1 MGKLGKLKTEN
12 NQSLSETKKTN
23 EGSLIIGAILFLFGL
38 LTFILQY
45 FALNQFYD
53 LAIERTA
60 KVLLPE
66 IKNLF
71 DDIEKELLEENL
83 DYINLGLDQLV
94 YNDIEGLRILAIRS
108 LEIPDIRGVY
118 AYDSKGKLLDLP
130 TNIEKEKMRFFSL
143 EKVVDTGKTT
153 NFQSDALSIVFP
165 MGEQAEV
172 GFLELI
178 VDPKPDII
186 PERNAIKSQVIKQG
200 LIVFLFG
207 SILLLFVFTLFF
219 KRLQKAEAQLLA
231 KTDDLKQSN
240 QRLVMACKTAGLG
253 AITAHLM
260 HAIKSPLMGL
270 KNLEFGGDKAD
281 SKIADQAL
289 QSTTKQIENLV
300 HETMNCLKEYE
311 LDEES
316 YSFEAQELLCMT
328 AKKFNQEEKADCVSI
343 ISSQW
348 DKININNLQANLLL
362 PILQNLVQNALE
374 SGSKTKVFLQL
385 EKVAERIAFLVADNG
400 PGVPKQVK
408 EDLFSPTRS
417 DKENGSGLG
426 LAICKELAEQMNGQI
441 LLRSSTGKGSTFS
454 VEIQTAEG
462 LL

>member
-1 MGKLGKLKTEN
+1 MGKLDKLKTQN
-12 NQSLSETKKTN
+12 KKSK
-23 EGSLIIGAILFLFGL
+23 EGRLIIAVILFLFGL
-38 LTFILQY
+38 LTFVLQY
-45 FALNQFYD
+45 FALNQFYN

-71 DDIEKELLEENL
+71 EDIEKELLEENL

-94 YNDIEGLRILAIRS
+94 YDDLEALRILAIRS

-118 AYDSKGKLLDLP
+118 AYDSRGKILNLP
-130 TNIEKEKMRFFSL
+130 TNIEKEKKRFFTF
-143 EKVVDTGKTT
+143 EKVVDAGKIT
-153 NFQSDALSIVFP
+153 NFQSDTLSIIFP

-207 SILLLFVFTLFF
+207 SILLLFVFSLFF

-231 KTDDLKQSN
+231 KTEDLKHSN

-270 KNLEFGGDKAD
+270 KNLELSGDKAD
-281 SKIADQAL
+281 SKIAEQAL
-289 QSTTKQIENLV
+289 QSTTKQIENMV

-316 YSFEAQELLCMT
+316 YSFEAHELLCMT
-328 AKKFNQEEKADCVSI
+328 AKKFNPKGKGDCVSI

-348 DKININNLQANLLL
+348 DKIKINNLQANLLL

-374 SGSKTKVFLQL
+374 SGRNTKVFLQL
-385 EKVAERIAFLVADNG
+385 EKVANRIAFLVADNG
-400 PGVPKQVK
+400 PGVPKHIK
-408 EDLFSPTRS
+408 DDLFSPSRS
-417 DKENGSGLG
+417 NKEHGSGLG
-426 LAICKELAEQMNGQI
+426 LAICKQLAEQMNGGI
-441 LLRSSTGKGSTFS
+441 FLKSSTSKGSTFC
-454 VEIQTAEG
+454 VEIQPAKE

>member
-12 NQSLSETKKTN
+12 KKSK
-23 EGSLIIGAILFLFGL
+23 EGRLIIAAILFLFGL
-38 LTFILQY
+38 LTFVLQY
-45 FALNQFYD
+45 FALNQFYN

-66 IKNLF
+66 INNHY

-94 YNDIEGLRILAIRS
+94 YDDIEGLKTLAIRS
-108 LEIPDIRGVY
+108 LEIPEIRGVY
-118 AYDSKGKLLDLP
+118 AYDNKGKLLDLP
-130 TNIEKEKMRFFSL
+130 TNIETEKRRFFSL
-143 EKVVDTGKTT
+143 EKVIDAGKIT

-178 VDPKPDII
+178 IDPKPNII
-186 PERNAIKSQVIKQG
+186 PERNSIKSQVIKQG
-200 LIVFLFG
+200 LIVFLLG
-207 SILLLFVFTLFF
+207 SILLLFVFSLFF
-219 KRLQKAEAQLLA
+219 KRLQKTELQLLA
-231 KTDDLKQSN
+231 KTEDLKYSN

-270 KNLEFGGDKAD
+270 KNLELGEDKAD
-281 SKIADQAL
+281 SKLAAQAL

-316 YSFEAQELLCMT
+316 YSFEARELLYMT
-328 AKKFNQEEKADCVSI
+328 AKKFNQEGKGGCVSI

-385 EKVAERIAFLVADNG
+385 EKVAGRIAFLVADNG

-417 DKENGSGLG
+417 IKEHGSGLG

-441 LLRSSTGKGSTFS
+441 LLRSSTSKGSTFS
-454 VEIQTAEG
+454 VEIHAAG
-462 LL
+462 DML

>member
-1 MGKLGKLKTEN
+1 VGKLDKLKTEN
-12 NQSLSETKKTN
+12 KKSK
-23 EGSLIIGAILFLFGL
+23 EGRLIIAVILFLFGL
-38 LTFILQY
+38 LTFVLQY
-45 FALNQFYD
+45 FALNQFYN

-66 IKNLF
+66 IKNLYN
-71 DDIEKELLEENL
+71 DIDTEILEENL

-94 YNDIEGLRILAIRS
+94 YDDLEALRTLAIRS

-130 TNIEKEKMRFFSL
+130 TNIEKEKRRFFSL
-143 EKVVDTGKTT
+143 EKVVDAGKTT

-186 PERNAIKSQVIKQG
+186 PEQNAIKSQVIKQG

-207 SILLLFVFTLFF
+207 SILLLFVFGLFF

-231 KTDDLKQSN
+231 KTEDLKHSN

-270 KNLEFGGDKAD
+270 KNLELDGDKAD
-281 SKIADQAL
+281 SKIAEQAL
-289 QSTTKQIENLV
+289 QSTTKQIENMV

-316 YSFEAQELLCMT
+316 YSFEAHELLCMT
-328 AKKFNQEEKADCVSI
+328 TIKFKQEEKGDCVSI
-343 ISSQW
+343 ISSKW
-348 DKININNLQANLLL
+348 DKVKINNLQANLLL

-374 SGSKTKVFLQL
+374 SGRNTKVFLRL
-385 EKVAERIAFLVADNG
+385 EKVAGRIAFLVADNG
-400 PGVPKQVK
+400 PGIPKHIK
-408 EDLFSPTRS
+408 DDLFSPTRS
-417 DKENGSGLG
+417 NKEHGSGLG
-426 LAICKELAEQMNGQI
+426 LAICKQLAEQMNGGI
-441 LLRSSTGKGSTFS
+441 FLKSSTAKGSTFC
-454 VEIQTAEG
+454 VEIQPAEE

>member
-12 NQSLSETKKTN
+12 KKSK
-23 EGSLIIGAILFLFGL
+23 EGRLIIAAILFLFGL
-38 LTFILQY
+38 LTFVLQY
-45 FALNQFYD
+45 FALNQFYN

-66 IKNLF
+66 INNHY

-94 YNDIEGLRILAIRS
+94 YDDMEGLRILAIRS

-118 AYDSKGKLLDLP
+118 TYDSEGKLLDLP
-130 TNIEKEKMRFFSL
+130 TNIETEKRRFFSL
-143 EKVVDTGKTT
+143 EKVIDAGKIT

-178 VDPKPDII
+178 IDPKPNII
-186 PERNAIKSQVIKQG
+186 PERNSIKSQVIKQG
-200 LIVFLFG
+200 LIVFLLG
-207 SILLLFVFTLFF
+207 SILLLFVFSLFF
-219 KRLQKAEAQLLA
+219 KRLQKTELQLLA
-231 KTDDLKQSN
+231 KTEDLKYSN
-240 QRLVMACKTAGLG
+240 RRLVMACKTAGLG

-270 KNLEFGGDKAD
+270 KNLELGEDKAD
-281 SKIADQAL
+281 SKLAAQAL

-316 YSFEAQELLCMT
+316 YSFEAHELLYMT
-328 AKKFNQEEKADCVSI
+328 AKKFNQEGKGGCVSI
-343 ISSQW
+343 ISSRW

-385 EKVAERIAFLVADNG
+385 EKVAGRIAFLVADNG

-417 DKENGSGLG
+417 IKEHGSGLG

-441 LLRSSTGKGSTFS
+441 LLRSSTSKGSTFS
-454 VEIQTAEG
+454 VEIHAAG
-462 LL
+462 DML

>member
-1 MGKLGKLKTEN
+1 MGKLDKLKTQN
-12 NQSLSETKKTN
+12 KKSK
-23 EGSLIIGAILFLFGL
+23 EGRLIIAVILFLFGL
-38 LTFILQY
+38 LTFVLQY
-45 FALNQFYD
+45 FALNQFYN

-66 IKNLF
+66 IKNLYN
-71 DDIEKELLEENL
+71 DIDTEILEENL

-94 YNDIEGLRILAIRS
+94 YDDMEELRILAFRS

-118 AYDSKGKLLDLP
+118 AYDSKGKILDLS
-130 TNIEKEKMRFFSL
+130 TNIEKTKKRFFSL
-143 EKVVDTGKTT
+143 EKVREAGKIT
-153 NFQSDALSIVFP
+153 NYQRDALSIVFP
-165 MGEQAEV
+165 IGEKAEV
-172 GFLELI
+172 GFLELL
-178 VDPKPDII
+178 VDPKTDII

-200 LIVFLFG
+200 LVVFLFG
-207 SILLLFVFTLFF
+207 SILLLFVFNLFF
-219 KRLQKAEAQLLA
+219 KRLQKAETQLLA
-231 KTDDLKQSN
+231 KTQDLKHTN

-270 KNLEFGGDKAD
+270 KNLELGGDKAG

-289 QSTTKQIENLV
+289 QSTTKQIENMV

-316 YSFEAQELLCMT
+316 YSFEAHELLCMT
-328 AKKFNQEEKADCVSI
+328 AKKFNQEEKGNCVSI

-348 DKININNLQANLLL
+348 EKINITNLQANLLL

-374 SGSKTKVFLQL
+374 SGSNTKVFLQL
-385 EKVAERIAFLVADNG
+385 EKVAGRIAFLVADNG
-400 PGVPKQVK
+400 PGIPKHIK
-408 EDLFSPTRS
+408 DDLFSPTRS
-417 DKENGSGLG
+417 NKEHGSGLG
-426 LAICKELAEQMNGQI
+426 LAICKQLAEQMNGGI
-441 LLRSSTGKGSTFS
+441 FLKSSTAKGSTFC
-454 VEIQTAEG
+454 VEIQPAEE

>member
-1 MGKLGKLKTEN
+1 M
-12 NQSLSETKKTN
+12 
-23 EGSLIIGAILFLFGL
+23 
-38 LTFILQY
+38 
-45 FALNQFYD
+45 
-53 LAIERTA
+53 
-60 KVLLPE
+60 
-66 IKNLF
+66 
-71 DDIEKELLEENL
+71 
-83 DYINLGLDQLV
+83 
-94 YNDIEGLRILAIRS
+94 EGLRILAIRS

-130 TNIEKEKMRFFSL
+130 TNIEKEKRRFFSL
-143 EKVVDTGKTT
+143 EKVVDAGKTT

-186 PERNAIKSQVIKQG
+186 PEQNAIKSQVIKQG

-207 SILLLFVFTLFF
+207 SILLLFVFGLFF

-231 KTDDLKQSN
+231 KTEDLKHSN

-270 KNLEFGGDKAD
+270 KNLELDGDKAD
-281 SKIADQAL
+281 SKIAEQAL
-289 QSTTKQIENLV
+289 QSTTKQIENMV

-316 YSFEAQELLCMT
+316 YSFEAHELLCMT
-328 AKKFNQEEKADCVSI
+328 TIKFKQEEKGDCVSI
-343 ISSQW
+343 ISSKW
-348 DKININNLQANLLL
+348 DKVKINNLQANLLL

-374 SGSKTKVFLQL
+374 SGRNTKVFLRL
-385 EKVAERIAFLVADNG
+385 EKVAGRIAFLVADNG
-400 PGVPKQVK
+400 PGIPKHIK
-408 EDLFSPTRS
+408 DDLFSPTRS
-417 DKENGSGLG
+417 NKEHGSGLG
-426 LAICKELAEQMNGQI
+426 LAICKQLAEQMNGGI
-441 LLRSSTGKGSTFS
+441 FLKSSTAKGSTFC
-454 VEIQTAEG
+454 VEIQPAEE

>member
-12 NQSLSETKKTN
+12 NQSLMCAKKSKH
-23 EGSLIIGAILFLFGL
+23 GRLIIGVILFLFGL
-38 LTFILQY
+38 LTFVLQY
-45 FALNQFYD
+45 FALNQFYN

-94 YNDIEGLRILAIRS
+94 YDDVEGLRILAIRS

-118 AYDSKGKLLDLP
+118 AYDSKGKTLDLP
-130 TNIEKEKMRFFSL
+130 TNIEKEKRRFFSL
-143 EKVVDTGKTT
+143 EKVVDAGKIT

-207 SILLLFVFTLFF
+207 SILLLFVFSLFF

-231 KTDDLKQSN
+231 KTEDLKYSN

-270 KNLEFGGDKAD
+270 KNLELGGDKSD
-281 SKIADQAL
+281 SKLAEQAL

-328 AKKFNQEEKADCVSI
+328 AKKFNQEGKGDCVSI

-348 DKININNLQANLLL
+348 DKINITNLQANLLL
-362 PILQNLVQNALE
+362 PVLQNLVQNALE
-374 SGSKTKVFLQL
+374 SGSNTKVFLQL
-385 EKVAERIAFLVADNG
+385 EKVTGRIVFLVADNG

-417 DKENGSGLG
+417 VKEHGSGLG
-426 LAICKELAEQMNGQI
+426 LAICKELAEQMNGNI
-441 LLRSSTGKGSTFS
+441 FLRSSTTNGSTFC
-454 VEIQTAEG
+454 VEIQTTED

>member
-12 NQSLSETKKTN
+12 KKSK
-23 EGSLIIGAILFLFGL
+23 EGRLIIAAILFLFGL
-38 LTFILQY
+38 LTFVLQY
-45 FALNQFYD
+45 FALNQFYN

-66 IKNLF
+66 IKNLYE
-71 DDIEKELLEENL
+71 DIEKELLEENL

-94 YNDIEGLRILAIRS
+94 YDDMEGLRILAIRS

-118 AYDSKGKLLDLP
+118 TYDSEGKLLDLP
-130 TNIEKEKMRFFSL
+130 TNIETEKRRFFSL
-143 EKVVDTGKTT
+143 EKVIDAGKIT

-178 VDPKPDII
+178 IDPKPNII
-186 PERNAIKSQVIKQG
+186 PERNSIKSQVIKQG
-200 LIVFLFG
+200 LIVFLLG
-207 SILLLFVFTLFF
+207 SILLLFVFSLFF
-219 KRLQKAEAQLLA
+219 KRLQKTELQLLA
-231 KTDDLKQSN
+231 KTEDLKYSN
-240 QRLVMACKTAGLG
+240 RRLVMACKTAGLG

-270 KNLEFGGDKAD
+270 KNLELGEDKAD
-281 SKIADQAL
+281 SKLAAQAL

-316 YSFEAQELLCMT
+316 YSFEAHELLYMT
-328 AKKFNQEEKADCVSI
+328 AKKFNQEGKGSCVSI

-385 EKVAERIAFLVADNG
+385 EKVAGRIAFLVADNG

-417 DKENGSGLG
+417 IKEHGSGLG

-441 LLRSSTGKGSTFS
+441 LLRSSTSKGSTFS
-454 VEIQTAEG
+454 VEIHAAG
-462 LL
+462 DML

>member
-1 MGKLGKLKTEN
+1 M
-12 NQSLSETKKTN
+12 
-23 EGSLIIGAILFLFGL
+23 
-38 LTFILQY
+38 
-45 FALNQFYD
+45 
-53 LAIERTA
+53 
-60 KVLLPE
+60 
-66 IKNLF
+66 
-71 DDIEKELLEENL
+71 
-83 DYINLGLDQLV
+83 
-94 YNDIEGLRILAIRS
+94 
-108 LEIPDIRGVY
+108 
-118 AYDSKGKLLDLP
+118 
-130 TNIEKEKMRFFSL
+130 
-143 EKVVDTGKTT
+143 
-153 NFQSDALSIVFP
+153 
-165 MGEQAEV
+165 
-172 GFLELI
+172 
-178 VDPKPDII
+178 
-186 PERNAIKSQVIKQG
+186 KQG

-207 SILLLFVFTLFF
+207 SILLLFVFSLFF

-231 KTDDLKQSN
+231 KTEDLKHSN

-270 KNLEFGGDKAD
+270 KNLELGGDKAD

-316 YSFEAQELLCMT
+316 YSFEAHELLCMT
-328 AKKFNQEEKADCVSI
+328 AKKFNQKGKGDCVSI

-374 SGSKTKVFLQL
+374 SGSNTKVFLQL
-385 EKVAERIAFLVADNG
+385 EKEAGRIAFLVADNG

-417 DKENGSGLG
+417 DKEHGSGLG
-426 LAICKELAEQMNGQI
+426 LAICKQLAEQMNG
-441 LLRSSTGKGSTFS
+441 KFF
-454 VEIQTAEG
+454 
-462 LL
+462 

>member
-130 TNIEKEKMRFFSL
+130 TNIEKEKRRFFSL

-207 SILLLFVFTLFF
+207 SILLLFVFSLFF

-231 KTDDLKQSN
+231 KTEDLKHSN

-270 KNLEFGGDKAD
+270 KNLELGGDKAD
-281 SKIADQAL
+281 SKI
-289 QSTTKQIENLV
+289 
-300 HETMNCLKEYE
+300 ETMNCLKEYE

-441 LLRSSTGKGSTFS
+441 LLRSTTGKGTTFS

>member
-1 MGKLGKLKTEN
+1 MGKLGKLKTKN
-12 NQSLSETKKTN
+12 DQSLSETKKNN
-23 EGSLIIGAILFLFGL
+23 EGRLIIGVILFLFGL
-38 LTFILQY
+38 LTIVLQY
-45 FALNQFYD
+45 FALNQFYN

-60 KVLLPE
+60 NVLLPA
-66 IKNLF
+66 INNLF

-94 YNDIEGLRILAIRS
+94 YDDIEGLRILAMRS
-108 LEIPDIRGVY
+108 LEIPDVRSVY
-118 AYDSKGKLLDLP
+118 AYDNEGKLLDLS
-130 TNIEKEKMRFFSL
+130 TNIEKTKKRFFSL
-143 EKVVDTGKTT
+143 EKIREVGKIT
-153 NFQSDALSIVFP
+153 NFHRDALSIVFP
-165 MGEQAEV
+165 IREQAEI

-178 VDPKPDII
+178 VDPKMDII
-186 PERNAIKSQVIKQG
+186 PERNAIKSQVMKQG

-207 SILLLFVFTLFF
+207 SILLLFVFSLFF
-219 KRLQKAEAQLLA
+219 KRLQKVETQLLA
-231 KTDDLKQSN
+231 KTEDLKHTN

-270 KNLEFGGDKAD
+270 KNLELGGDKAD

-316 YSFEAQELLCMT
+316 YSFQAHELLCMT
-328 AKKFNQEEKADCVSI
+328 ARKFNLEGKGTYVSI

-348 DKININNLQANLLL
+348 DKVNINNLQANLLL

-374 SGSKTKVFLQL
+374 SDSNIKVFLQL
-385 EKVAERIAFLVADNG
+385 EKADGRIAFLVADNG
-400 PGVPKQVK
+400 PGVPEHIQD
-408 EDLFSPTRS
+408 DLFSPTRS
-417 DKENGSGLG
+417 NKEHGSGLG
-426 LAICKELAEQMNGQI
+426 LAICKQLAEQMNGGI
-441 LLRSSTGKGSTFS
+441 FLKSSTGKGSTFC
-454 VEIQTAEG
+454 VEIQPKED
-462 LL
+462 L

>member
-1 MGKLGKLKTEN
+1 MCA
-12 NQSLSETKKTN
+12 KKSKH
-23 EGSLIIGAILFLFGL
+23 GRLIIGAILFLFGL
-38 LTFILQY
+38 LTFVLQY
-45 FALNQFYD
+45 FALNQFYN

-94 YNDIEGLRILAIRS
+94 YDDIEGLRTLTIRS

-130 TNIEKEKMRFFSL
+130 TNIDKEKRRFFSL
-143 EKVVDTGKTT
+143 EEVVDAGKITH
-153 NFQSDALSIVFP
+153 FQSDALSIIFP

-207 SILLLFVFTLFF
+207 SILLLFVFSLFF
-219 KRLQKAEAQLLA
+219 KRLQKTEAQLLA
-231 KTDDLKQSN
+231 KTEDLKHSN

-270 KNLEFGGDKAD
+270 KNLELGGDSPD

-316 YSFEAQELLCMT
+316 YSFEAHELLCMT
-328 AKKFNQEEKADCVSI
+328 ARKFDQKGKGNHISI
-343 ISSQW
+343 ISNQW
-348 DKININNLQANLLL
+348 DKVNINNLQANLLL

-374 SGSKTKVFLQL
+374 ADSSAKVFLQL
-385 EKVAERIAFLVADNG
+385 EKAEGRIAFLVADNG
-400 PGVPKQVK
+400 PGVPEHIQG
-408 EDLFSPTRS
+408 DLFSPTRS
-417 DKENGSGLG
+417 NKENGSGLG
-426 LAICKELAEQMNGQI
+426 LAICKQLAEQMNGEI
-441 LLRSSTGKGSTFS
+441 SLRTTTSKGSTFC
-454 VEIQTAEG
+454 VEIQSEED
-462 LL
+462 LS